1 MREAI
6 KDINRLAHM
15 LDAIK
20 VIQDRTSGMTL
31 DSLMEDKI
39 VYGGIVYYTMIIG
52 EAAYMLTK
60 EFKDAHPATP
70 WRQIEGMRHHIVHGY
85 FQVREDMLWNVIQ
98 KDLQPLKEQL
108 LKYMDEKDSNSDR
121 LPEAYDER
129 RPAPAS
135 E

>member
-39 VYGGIVYYTMIIG
+39 VYGGIVYYTMIFG
-52 EAAYMLTK
+52 EAAYMLAK

>member
-108 LKYMDEKDSNSDR
+108 LKYMEEKDSNSDR

>member
-6 KDINRLAHM
+6 KDKNRLAHM

-31 DSLMEDKI
+31 EDLMEDKI

-108 LKYMDEKDSNSDR
+108 LRYIDEKDNSIE
-121 LPEAYDER
+121 PK
-129 RPAPAS
+129 
-135 E
+135 

>member
-121 LPEAYDER
+121 LPETYDER